1 MKQWETMTSEQRRA
15 RLVNLGTE
23 SQYWQERDRWVE
35 VQMEDGGY
43 DVEWLAGG
51 GVPKYE
57 MP

>member
-1 MKQWETMTSEQRRA
+1 MTSEQRRA

-35 VQMEDGGY
+35 VQLEDGGY